1 MKTYLII
8 LSFLFLIVSS
18 CKETIVE
25 STSEIPKEFTNDLL
39 HADLIGK
46 VIPKDSKAKVII
58 SQVQVIDS
66 AEISPIDGSFAF
78 SNLRAGNYN
87 ITIRAENYRIYNKEN
102 YMLQGGSII
111 YLGDIELSTVPD
123 LIDSFYPDDRGEVVY
138 DWRYG
143 RITVSI
149 LFTKPMDRESVEKAF
164 SVDPPVEGIFNWGNY
179 TQAPVEGLFADKNG
193 YNTGATITTY
203 SKVTS
208 MTYAFAKKDSYPDK
222 EYIVRINKTAK
233 DTAGNFLRFPF
244 QFSFKTVQSYSTQ
257 NGIITDPVHGDINVS
272 PLSYSYSGITVTFPR
287 RMDKSS
293 VELSTQV
300 TPPMNAI
307 FLWPDENVLRIYT
320 GGPFLSDTT
329 ITVSIAE
336 SAKDKDGIA
345 LGQNFSFSFKTA
357 ALNVS
362 GTTPSNGQ
370 LFITPTSPIKINFN
384 NYVTLTSAK
393 SAISI
398 NPAVGG
404 SFSYGGYS
412 PYEQMEQIVFT
423 PSSSM
428 QSNTKYTVT
437 ISPTV
442 TDMYGNHMKSSY
454 SFSFVTRPN

>member
-1 MKTYLII
+1 MKIYLII
-8 LSFLFLIVSS
+8 LSFLFLIISG
-18 CKETIVE
+18 CKETIIE
-25 STSEIPKEFTNDLL
+25 SSSEIPKEFTNDLL

-87 ITIRAENYRIYNKEN
+87 IKIQAENYRIYNNDN

-222 EYIVRINKTAK
+222 EYIVRIDKTAK

-257 NGIITDPVHGDINVS
+257 NGIITDPVNGDIDVS
-272 PLSYSYSGITVTFPR
+272 PLSYNYSGITVTFPR

-293 VELSTQV
+293 VELSTRV
-300 TPPMNAI
+300 TPPMNTI
-307 FLWPDENVLRIYT
+307 FLWPDENILRIYT

-329 ITVSIAE
+329 ITVSIAK

-345 LGQNFSFSFKTA
+345 LGQNFSFSFRTS
-357 ALNVS
+357 ALNIS
-362 GTTPSNGQ
+362 STSPSNGQ
-370 LFITPTSPIKINFN
+370 LFITPTSPITINFN
-384 NYVTLTSAK
+384 NYVTLTSAR

-398 NPAVGG
+398 VPAVGG
-404 SFSYGGYS
+404 SFKYGGYS
-412 PYEQMEQIVFT
+412 PYEQMEQVVFT
-423 PSSSM
+423 PTSSM
-428 QSNTKYTVT
+428 QTNTKYTVT

-442 TDMYGNHMKSSY
+442 TDMYGNNMKSSY